1 MPKTN
6 SKKKAK
12 AAVEETEKWA
22 SIPTRRKKKISL
34 EKLLKKAGK
43 RLREKFPGAEISV
56 QRNVTTGGTVTVSV
70 PYGSEI
76 EELRKL
82 MTTANSVPIVT
93 AEYNVEIEWPN
104 GTKSLAKATVPV
116 DFPTK

>member
-1 MPKTN
+1 M
-6 SKKKAK
+6 
-12 AAVEETEKWA
+12 VEETMKGA

-34 EKLLKKAGK
+34 AKLLNKAGK
-43 RLREKFPGAEISV
+43 RLRQKFPGAEISV
-56 QRNVTTGGTVTVSV
+56 QRNIAKGGTVTVSV

-76 EELRKL
+76 EEIRKL
-82 MTTANSVPIVT
+82 MTTATAVPIVT
-93 AEYNVEIEWPN
+93 AEYDVEIEWPN